1 MAPCPDRL
9 KIYKKADQKRQVQNL
24 NFKILT
30 GTDHDVECELI
41 ERVLFIRVAGAEAER
56 GH

>member
-9 KIYKKADQKRQVQNL
+9 KIYKKADQKRQVENL